1 MGGNNKKSSLH
12 ILVDACLFVLLQG
25 EDGDLEVVN
34 VQTAENEKY
43 QCVIPES
50 QASKDAV
57 STEDQLC
64 FASDI
69 WCNCFNYL
77 L

>member
-1 MGGNNKKSSLH
+1 MLKIFDHLNLWF
-12 ILVDACLFVLLQG
+12 LFWLQD
-25 EDGDLEVVN
+25 EDLEVVN

-57 STEDQLC
+57 SVVR
-64 FASDI
+64 
-69 WCNCFNYL
+69 YYR
-77 L
+77 